1 MKYTISKQYITF
13 VYEVNNLHIKFSIS
27 RKNVLDKL
35 EKAINF
41 IDVDF
46 SDQPLIYTTNGDL
59 IIEAYKA
66 IITLKYSD
74 YDWVFKNLCRE
85 LKQLNN

>member
-74 YDWVFKNLCRE
+74 YDWVFKNLYRE
-85 LKQLNN
+85 LNQLNN